1 MNLAF
6 NEISFLPLTDNEHTV
21 KERFLGMV
29 NTFKVAKEKY
39 GFSHIIFSLDL
50 AETKVTVDKTF
61 YQWAH
66 SIDHQG
72 EKNKIL
78 SLIKQPFINDILK
91 GQIGYLDHY
100 YFENSD
106 LGIEQTY
113 CIGLSTAHI
122 IETAAISLAQVP
134 FWEQIQINFYK
145 ERLQN
150 QDEAD
155 TINEPEAVSVYNI
168 STENS
173 INHPLFAT
181 FAETIARVELIETSL
196 LPINKPIHFRDD
208 HGTNILM
215 AFAKR
220 LINSPYVTEVI
231 NSIAFNSQTVR
242 FIRSVFP
249 DGKIEIVLHWED
261 KGYGM
266 VIQTTGRNL
275 RETKAISKILQSKY
289 DK

>member
-6 NEISFLPLTDNEHTV
+6 NEISFLPLTDNEHTI
-21 KERFLGMV
+21 KEHFLGMANTLKVV
-29 NTFKVAKEKY
+29 NEKY
-39 GFSHIIFSLDL
+39 GSSHILFPLDL

-78 SLIKQPFINDILK
+78 SLIKQPFINDILR

-100 YFENSD
+100 YFENID

-122 IETAAISLAQVP
+122 TQTAAISIPQVTY
-134 FWEQIQINFYK
+134 WEQTQINFFK
-145 ERLQN
+145 ENLRN
-150 QDEAD
+150 QDETD

-173 INHPLFAT
+173 INRPLFAT

-196 LPINKPIHFRDD
+196 QPINKPIHFRDD
-208 HGTNILM
+208 HGKDILK

-242 FIRSVFP
+242 FIRRVFP

-275 RETKAISKILQSKY
+275 RETKAISEILQTQY
-289 DK
+289 DR